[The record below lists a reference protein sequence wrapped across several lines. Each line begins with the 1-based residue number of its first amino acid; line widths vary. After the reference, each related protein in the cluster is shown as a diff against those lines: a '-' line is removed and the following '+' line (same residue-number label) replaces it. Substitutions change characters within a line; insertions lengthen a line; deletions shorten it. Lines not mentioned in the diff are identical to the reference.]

1 MPLSDDPEKRE
12 KQLANLQ
19 QEYGN
24 RVLKEIQST
33 NIETVKKTLLE
44 LAPDNYPNL
53 SALAR
58 SANVSRSYVVYLI
71 KNDKEFERE
80 LEETFKRH
88 LDEIEDNVLKTAKKE
103 QYAGIAI
110 GVLNKLHPRYKEE
123 KQQIQANIQVNIGG
137 LANPYDAKE
146 IDANDS
152 GEVE

>member
-1 MPLSDDPEKRE
+1 MLSDDPVLKE

-24 RVLKEIQST
+24 KVLKEIQQT
-33 NIETVKKTLLE
+33 NIELVKKTLLE
-44 LAPDNYPNL
+44 LAPNYYPNL

-58 SANVSRSYVVYLI
+58 AANISRSYVTYLL
-71 KNDKEFERE
+71 KTDKELERE
-80 LEETFKRH
+80 LEETFKEH
-88 LDEIEDNVLKTAKKE
+88 LDDIEQNVLKTAKKE

-137 LANPYDAKE
+137 MSNPYQQSE
-146 IDANDS
+146 IDSNDS
-152 GEVE
+152 REE